1 MQTKETITRE
11 FHFDDPKENDKHMEI
26 MKKEGYEIIK
36 CGSEDDWYFYCR
48 KEIKSERVNKYGWY
62 TSNGISK
69 GISKR

>member
-1 MQTKETITRE
+1 MRTKEIITRE

-48 KEIKSERVNKYGWY
+48 KEIKSERVK
-62 TSNGISK
+62 
-69 GISKR
+69 